1 MVSYFL
7 AGVALGALFMGFL
20 FLSARREIV
29 IIDEEKQHLQQE
41 KQIVVEFMHTLV
53 EGIGESMDRNELFDR
68 IVHAAALSTGAL
80 SACIFERTEDSKLR
94 SAAIEGLFP
103 PQRSLPEDQDAS
115 TRTRSKFIE
124 DVLRSQVFEMSEGL
138 IGSVA
143 KSGKAVLIEDA
154 REDPRVVQHKDVSL
168 QVRSLIAVPISFR
181 DEVLGVLAVANPS
194 DGTSFNESDLSL
206 VQSLGEQAGMAIHS
220 SDLLAFQIEKSKIE
234 IDLTLA
240 SNIQG
245 MLLPKTFPE
254 NPSLDIDACYHPAQK
269 VGGDLYDAFALGP
282 NKVGIAI
289 ADVSGK
295 GIAASLV
302 MAICQANLRHFARQ
316 YDSPAEV
323 LRALNRAMSE
333 QINRDMF
340 ITIAYAI
347 VDTAK
352 NQITIAR
359 AGHELPLLFRY
370 QNTPGKLE
378 AERIGSEGMALGM
391 VPGDIFDSIIID
403 RVIDFG
409 PNDIMVL
416 YTDGVT
422 ETVDHSGEEFSE
434 ERLATAVEDFTERPS
449 AGINQGILA
458 GLEAFAGSEQLND
471 DLTLITV
478 KHVGMSGSS
487 EASHCA

>member
-7 AGVALGALFMGFL
+7 AGVVLGALCMGFL

-29 IIDEEKQHLQQE
+29 IIDEEKQHLEQE

-53 EGIGESMDRNELFDR
+53 EGIGESIDRNELFSR
-68 IVHAAALSTGAL
+68 IVHAATLSTGAL
-80 SACIFERTEDSKLR
+80 SACIFERTDDGKLR

-103 PQRSLPEDQDAS
+103 PQRSLPEDLEAS
-115 TRTRSKFIE
+115 MRTRSKFIE
-124 DVLRSQVFEMSEGL
+124 EVLRSQVFEMSEGL

-143 KSGKAVLIEDA
+143 KSGKPILIVNAKD
-154 REDPRVVQHKDVSL
+154 DPRVIDHADPALKVH
-168 QVRSLIAVPISFR
+168 SLIAVPISFR
-181 DEVLGVLAVANPS
+181 SDVLGVLAVANPS
-194 DGTSFNESDLSL
+194 DGGSFNESDLSL
-206 VQSLGEQAGMAIHS
+206 VQSLGEQAGMAIHN
-220 SDLLAFQIEKSKIE
+220 SDLMAFQIEKSKIE

-245 MLLPKTFPE
+245 MLLPKTFPD
-254 NPSLDIDACYHPAQK
+254 NPCLDIDACYHPAQK
-269 VGGDLYDAFALGP
+269 VGGDLYDAFALESDR
-282 NKVGIAI
+282 VGIAI

-295 GIAASLV
+295 GIAASLI
-302 MAICQANLRHFARQ
+302 MAICQANLRHFAKQ

-323 LRALNRAMSE
+323 LRALNQAMSE
-333 QINRDMF
+333 QIKRDMF
-340 ITIAYAI
+340 ITIVYAI
-347 VDTAK
+347 IDTRENK
-352 NQITIAR
+352 ITLAR

-370 QNTPGKLE
+370 KNNPGKLE

-391 VPGDIFDSIIID
+391 VPGDIFDNIITDKIID
-403 RVIDFG
+403 FID
-409 PNDIMVL
+409 NDILVL

-422 ETVDHSGEEFSE
+422 EMVNSEGKEFSE
-434 ERLATAVEDFTERPS
+434 ERLVAAVEGFTERPS

-478 KHVGMSGSS
+478 KHTGAARVCIQSY
-487 EASHCA
+487 CA